1 MALTAAKVLKEVER
15 IHRDKP
21 FAEHPLWAGMMTG
34 DHSVQQLQV
43 FAKQFGI
50 LPLWNNRYHGPLY
63 VICPD
68 PEWRAMLA
76 EVVYEEG
83 TGRLYAD
90 GLPHNQLYTNFGI
103 GLGLSR
109 KEMWETKYGPGAL
122 GIQKW
127 FHRYCNKSF
136 LEGVSCHM
144 LAGESHGPGVYGKMS
159 DMLQEKY
166 GLDDKAVAFWRVH
179 DTADEDH
186 SGIGKKLLGDFAK
199 TQKELQLV
207 VDTVDRTV
215 DKMFDFYDDMYR
227 QMRAVGGRSQTA
239 GKRKAKKA
247 AAKTKKRKH

>member
-1 MALTAAKVLKEVER
+1 MALTAAKVLNAVEQLHKDR
-15 IHRDKP
+15 P

-34 DHSVQQLQV
+34 AHSVPQLQV

-50 LPLWNNRYHGPLY
+50 LPLWNNQYHGPLY

-68 PEWRAMLA
+68 PKWREMLA

-90 GLPHNQLYTNFGI
+90 GLPHNQLDTNFGI
-103 GLGLSR
+103 GLGLTR
-109 KEMWETKYGPGAL
+109 KQMWATKYGPGAL

-127 FHRYCNKSF
+127 FKKLCNKSF

-144 LAGESHGPGVYGKMS
+144 LAGESHGPGVFGKMAE
-159 DMLQEKY
+159 MLQKKY
-166 GLDDKAVAFWRVH
+166 KLSDQAVAFWRVH

-199 TQKELQLV
+199 TQKELALV
-207 VDTVDRTV
+207 IKTVEATV
-215 DKMFDFYDDMYR
+215 DKMFAFYDDMYAE
-227 QMRAVGGRSQTA
+227 MRKVENGRRPRRAA
-239 GKRKAKKA
+239 GKTAIKKP
-247 AAKTKKRKH
+247 KRRVH